1 MIEAQKIWK
10 TYKIGKTKV
19 NAVKGISFKIK
30 PSEFVFITGPSG
42 SGKTTLLDLLSALLK
57 PTKGKIFLDG
67 KDLTKFNDFQMSMFR
82 RKKVGFIFQT
92 FNLIPSLT
100 CLDNVLIP
108 VMPDGVTYKEK
119 KRAIK
124 LLTEMGLKHRINHTP
139 NELSGG
145 ERQRVAIA
153 RALINDPK
161 IIFADEPTGNLD
173 SKKGEEVFNYLRK
186 VNKEQ
191 GKTILIVTHDIEY
204 INKKDKVY
212 QIKDG
217 IIHNIKN

>member
-1 MIEAQKIWK
+1 MIEAKNLWKI
-10 TYKIGKTKV
+10 YEIGKVKV
-19 NAVKGISFKIK
+19 DAVKGISFKIK
-30 PSEFVFITGPSG
+30 EGEFVFITGPSG
-42 SGKTTLLDLLSALLK
+42 SGKTTLLDMLGALSK
-57 PTKGKIFLDG
+57 PTKGKVFLDG
-67 KDLTKFNDFQMSMFR
+67 RDMTKFNDYQLSMFR

-92 FNLIPSLT
+92 FNLMPSLT

-108 VMPDGVTYKEK
+108 LMPEGVTEKDK
-119 KRAIK
+119 KRAVN

-153 RALINDPK
+153 RSLINNPK

-173 SKKGEEVFNYLRK
+173 TKTGDEVFKYLRK
-186 VNKEQ
+186 INKEQ

-204 INKKDKVY
+204 IRKKDKVY

-217 IIHNIKN
+217 VIHNIKN